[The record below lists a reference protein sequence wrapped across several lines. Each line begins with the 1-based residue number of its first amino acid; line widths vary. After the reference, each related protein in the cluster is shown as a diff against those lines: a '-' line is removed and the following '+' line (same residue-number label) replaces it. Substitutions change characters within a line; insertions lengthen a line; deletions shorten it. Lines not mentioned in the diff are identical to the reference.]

1 MSISNLYSLQGAS
14 EKKVDAGDGNEQTS
28 DGQQPRKEETG
39 VRKSSKGQQKENVS
53 EDVDVDA
60 CIHTRFM

>member
-1 MSISNLYSLQGAS
+1 M
-14 EKKVDAGDGNEQTS
+14 DADDGNERTS

-39 VRKSSKGQQKENVS
+39 ARKSSKGQQKENVS

-60 CIHTRFM
+60 SGSHSVGGKLPFLGI